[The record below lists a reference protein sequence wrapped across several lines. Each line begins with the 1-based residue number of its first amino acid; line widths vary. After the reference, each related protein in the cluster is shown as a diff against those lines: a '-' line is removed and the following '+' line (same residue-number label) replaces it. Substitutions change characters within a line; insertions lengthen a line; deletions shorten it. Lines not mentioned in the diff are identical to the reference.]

1 MAGSI
6 PDWLRSLAEPQTQ
19 TDTPWSQD
27 TSFVPQTTGWERGPS
42 GGLIPVQPKKWTTFE
57 PVNTNTSSLGG
68 MGARV
73 KQLVAAGIS
82 EDIAWEIAYEENAQ
96 APGSTGGSGTAS
108 AQISADAQR
117 DVARMEVDE
126 ARYEADV
133 SYRAAVDVVTRQ
145 VDADKYTADAN
156 YRSAVDTAV
165 INAQAS
171 KDIAAGQVDLGK
183 YQADA
188 TYRQAVDVAQI
199 QSYSDRAIAQGQ
211 LGLGYY
217 QTLAEMQ
224 KNPADWVSYW
234 YATQGE
240 KLPEGYQ
247 GAGIPEGLQLPAWLQ
262 SLNQEAG
269 YTPTTWTPPVGSAV
283 AQPSLLGPPSG
294 GAPTPGGAAGIG
306 GGTAAGIGGTGGTWL
321 QNLLKNIPSGGT
333 TVSGAWAQEA
343 IKAAAAAGLRVVDA
357 GQGTYQI
364 YRQDDPI
371 GVQQEA
377 RYAPGGVGAA
387 ANDYMTG
394 AGRTFSPQEQSDIY
408 NFYAAPK
415 ETQTALANATPENMA
430 RLAATS
436 RYSSSTAGEK
446 EALAKATPEQ
456 LARLWAGGQTPSM
469 SGGGRMTIR
478 EPAGIIGLHS
488 GRFYATLAEEAPEEV
503 NIKSQKKTAQEQ
515 GTGATGGAP
524 RSFAAGGDVTADY
537 EEAAAGPTMP
547 PWLKTLSYG
556 GRQQYP
562 AANLAGLPPAP
573 SAQYMRGMSDSQFQ
587 GLQGVVQKAG
597 GYIPDWL
604 KMIAWLMPQGAQFA
618 RPSSMPRK
626 Y

>member
-1 MAGSI
+1 MPVPTETPTPTAPHFSGSI
-6 PDWLRSLAEPQTQ
+6 SEWLQSISGSLTSQAQRTYNKALGSKTLSNPSGTYG
-19 TDTPWSQD
+19 TDTTPGGLEEWGIKEVMPGLYYSD
-27 TSFVPQTTGWERGPS
+27 ATGEFFQMDQPTS
-42 GGLIPVQPKKWTTFE
+42 GGG
-57 PVNTNTSSLGG
+57 SDGS
-68 MGARV
+68 
-73 KQLVAAGIS
+73 AA
-82 EDIAWEIAYEENAQ
+82 
-96 APGSTGGSGTAS
+96 
-108 AQISADAQR
+108 AQISAEASR
-117 DVARMEVDE
+117 DVARMQVDE
-126 ARYEADV
+126 DRYEADLN
-133 SYRAAVDVVTRQ
+133 YRAAIDVVNRQ
-145 VDADKYTADAN
+145 VDADRYTADMA
-156 YRSAVDTAV
+156 YRQAVDTAQ
-165 INAQAS
+165 ING
-171 KDIAAGQVDLGK
+171 DAARDVQRMEVDARR
-183 YQADA
+183 YEADSS
-188 TYRQAVDVAQI
+188 YRQAVDVAQI
-199 QSYSDRAIAQGQ
+199 GAYTDRMLGLGEI
-211 LGLGYY
+211 GLGYY
-217 QTLAEMQ
+217 KTLAEMQ

-234 YATQGE
+234 YATQGKE
-240 KLPEGYQ
+240 LPEGYQ
-247 GAGIPEGLQLPAWLQ
+247 GAGIPEGLQLPSWLQ
-262 SLNQEAG
+262 GLYEDAG
-269 YTPTTWTPPVGSAV
+269 YSPTTWEAPVPSLG
-283 AQPSLLGPPSG
+283 AQPALLGPASSGATAGVGAGVGAGALPGAGG
-294 GAPTPGGAAGIG
+294 GAG
-306 GGTAAGIGGTGGTWL
+306 GGTWL

-333 TVSGAWAQEA
+333 VVSGAWAQEA

-446 EALAKATPEQ
+446 EALAKADPEA
-456 LARLWAGGQTPSM
+456 LKRLWAGGQAPSM

-515 GTGATGGAP
+515 GTQSYGGTGGVP

-537 EEAAAGPTMP
+537 EDPAASPTMP
-547 PWLKTLSYG
+547 PWLKTLGGG

-573 SAQYMRGMSDSQFQ
+573 SAQYMRGMSDSSFE
-587 GLQGVVQKAG
+587 GLQGVVEKGG
-597 GYIPDWL
+597 GYVPDWL
-604 KMIAWLMPQGAQFA
+604 KYIYWLMPRGEQFA
-618 RPSSMPRK
+618 RPSSMPVK

>member
-1 MAGSI
+1 M
-6 PDWLRSLAEPQTQ
+6 
-19 TDTPWSQD
+19 
-27 TSFVPQTTGWERGPS
+27 
-42 GGLIPVQPKKWTTFE
+42 
-57 PVNTNTSSLGG
+57 N
-68 MGARV
+68 
-73 KQLVAAGIS
+73 
-82 EDIAWEIAYEENAQ
+82 ENPETA
-96 APGSTGGSGTAS
+96 TGGSDGTAA
-108 AQISADAQR
+108 AQISADASR

-126 ARYEADV
+126 NRYEADLN
-133 SYRAAVDVVTRQ
+133 YRAAIDVVNRQ
-145 VDADKYTADAN
+145 VDADRYTADMA
-156 YRSAVDTAV
+156 YRQAVDTAL
-165 INAQAS
+165 IT
-171 KDIAAGQVDLGK
+171 
-183 YQADA
+183 ADA
-188 TYRQAVDVAQI
+188 DRDVKRMDVDARRYEADSSYRQAVDVAQI
-199 QSYSDRAIAQGQ
+199 GAYTDRMLGLGEI
-211 LGLGYY
+211 GLGYY
-217 QTLAEMQ
+217 KTLAEMQ

-234 YATQGE
+234 YATQGQ
-240 KLPEGYQ
+240 KLPEGYA
-247 GAGIPEGLQLPAWLQ
+247 GAGIPEGLQLPSWLQ
-262 SLNQEAG
+262 GLYEDAG
-269 YTPTTWTPPVGSAV
+269 YEPNTWKAPVPSLG
-283 AQPSLLGPPSG
+283 AQPALLGPASSGATAGAGAGAGAGALPGAGG
-294 GAPTPGGAAGIG
+294 GAG
-306 GGTAAGIGGTGGTWL
+306 GGTWL

-333 TVSGAWAQEA
+333 AVSGAWAQEA

-371 GVQQEA
+371 GVQQES
-377 RYAPGGVGAA
+377 RYAPGGYGAA
-387 ANDYMTG
+387 ANEYMTN
-394 AGRTFSPQEQSDIY
+394 AGKTFTPQEQSDIY

-573 SAQYMRGMSDSQFQ
+573 SAQYMRGMSDSAFE
-587 GLQGVVQKAG
+587 GLQGVVQKGG
-597 GYIPDWL
+597 GYVPDWL
-604 KMIAWLMPQGAQFA
+604 KYIAWMMPRGEQFA
-618 RPSSMPRK
+618 RPTSMPQK